1 MFDLWAHLAWMGVKK
16 MKQSEIDILNEIRAM
31 CHGFSAAISIVD
43 YDGEKLDVEAMQE
56 KLQEANKNLADM
68 LAENATYTQ
77 EGKWVAK

>member
-1 MFDLWAHLAWMGVKK
+1 

-31 CHGFSAAISIVD
+31 CHAFSSAISIVD
-43 YDGEKLDVEAMQE
+43 YDGSKLDTKVMRE